1 MRPRGAL
8 GWAAALLA
16 LPALAHGLYEGPD
29 APVHVTTLEEV
40 RPPPPPPPPRPPST
54 LVRLQVPGRW
64 GRFFSPG
71 EVWKGQDRGGIDG
84 GIDRAARRELQLLTD
99 PPPLSPV
106 STPVPRSRSRQCR

>member
-40 RPPPPPPPPRPPST
+40 RPPPPPPPPAP
-54 LVRLQVPGRW
+54 
-64 GRFFSPG
+64 
-71 EVWKGQDRGGIDG
+71 
-84 GIDRAARRELQLLTD
+84 
-99 PPPLSPV
+99 PPPLCAFRCPGGGEDFFPPGRSGRGRIAAA
-106 STPVPRSRSRQCR
+106 STVASIVPRGGSCSF